1 MADLAWTSDGRTSN
15 RYELLQNAPVN
26 TKEASKGWISNED
39 QCQADLDA
47 NLSSWRVPC
56 SKWRLKPSIFRP
68 WWKSTANGPKLGQ
81 MIDQGSGIL
90 LLKFQTQRPRL
101 TPPTA
106 ESSKGVVPS
115 WIAET
120 LGNSSLKKYT
130 SKWRETLQEYRLGY
144 ENPVGEVS
152 SPDLKQISLDL
163 SFTESQ
169 DIPYGSKTSQ
179 SVDKYMMMI
188 TL

>member
-1 MADLAWTSDGRTSN
+1 M
-15 RYELLQNAPVN
+15 LQ
-26 TKEASKGWISNED
+26 
-39 QCQADLDA
+39 
-47 NLSSWRVPC
+47 
-56 SKWRLKPSIFRP
+56 WRLKPSIFRP

-120 LGNSSLKKYT
+120 LCNSSLKKCT
-130 SKWRETLQEYRLGY
+130 SKWRETLQEYRPGY

-152 SPDLKQISLDL
+152 DPDLKHISLDL
-163 SFTESQ
+163 GITKKWDVLLSSKSSQ
-169 DIPYGSKTSQ
+169 ADVEDWVVITPQENPQNDDGAPANKTQ
-179 SVDKYMMMI
+179 LMKCQMLLLI
-188 TL
+188 G